1 MIPASEVRDAAL
13 SPFFLSRDVDALIEV
28 SAAVARHSSG
38 RVTRPD
44 TINFR
49 TKKPER
55 GGIHCARVFGPIE
68 DLSCICG
75 RLRGPEHDDQV
86 CDRCGVLCARSSLRR
101 ERWGHIESP
110 VPLIH
115 PGLGPR
121 IASELGISV
130 DDLADVLRFDANL
143 HEDGTIVRARPSE
156 HGGLSFEDDEEDA
169 SDHRG
174 ARHLHRLLAQ
184 SAPELFIT
192 LVPITPSGWRVTPRD
207 PQDNA
212 YMALVNRCNR
222 LSRLIELNAPKIIID
237 NEERMTQL
245 AFERLCFDVRDE
257 LQAILD
263 WRPSAPVTPR
273 SAALLQAIY
282 RDPDDDELREAYAD
296 VLAEHHD
303 PRADFIRMQLERVGY
318 RSRSRRAPKLERDL
332 LRRHLSAWLAPLDRA
347 VERVEFRRGFP
358 YAGRTVRAQA
368 EGCIGDPAWST
379 FEELETD
386 LPELIA
392 HPNLRVLRKIKV
404 RWSCFR
410 ELIAQGRR
418 LPQLSAAE
426 VQLRGAPPS
435 GCDAVVRSD
444 MFPELRELTL
454 AQRSTRA
461 ASRWEWLS
469 GTPMARRLDQLT
481 LKLTDDHLETI
492 SLPSW
497 SDFLAQHPGLRLTIK
512 LGPMV
517 EFTMTREA
525 GRLAVRGW
533 TSRALSERVA
543 FGYDEL
549 AEQLAR
555 TLRELDPDELL
566 ELRLRSQGRW
576 YSEPLGNVIAEL
588 QARFGDRATLPRF
601 YG

>member
-1 MIPASEVRDAAL
+1 MIPASVVRDAPL
-13 SPFFLSRDVDALIEV
+13 SPFFLSRDVDALIRA
-28 SAAVARHSSG
+28 SAAVERHSSG
-38 RVTRPD
+38 GITHPD
-44 TINFR
+44 TYNYR

-75 RLRGPEHDDQV
+75 RLRGPERDGEV
-86 CDRCGVLCARSSLRR
+86 CDRCGVLCARTSLRS

-110 VPLIH
+110 LPLIH

-121 IASELGISV
+121 IAGELGISV
-130 DDLADVLRFDANL
+130 EVLADVLRFEANL
-143 HEDGTIVRARPSE
+143 HEDGGVVHARPTE
-156 HGGLSFEDDEEDA
+156 YGGLSFEDPEEEVSSA
-169 SDHRG
+169 RG
-174 ARHLHRLLAQ
+174 PRHLHQLLAGT
-184 SAPELFIT
+184 APELFIT
-192 LVPITPSGWRVTPRD
+192 RVPVTPSGWRVTPRD

-222 LSRLIELNAPKIIID
+222 LTRLIELNAPKIIID
-237 NEERMTQL
+237 NEERMTQQ
-245 AFERLCFDVRDE
+245 AFERVCFDVRDE

-273 SAALLQAIY
+273 SATLLQAIY

-296 VLAEHHD
+296 ALAEHDD
-303 PRADFIRMQLERVGY
+303 PRAEFIRMQLDRAG
-318 RSRSRRAPKLERDL
+318 SRRCRRAPKPERDL
-332 LRRHLSAWLAPLDRA
+332 LRRHQRAWLAPLERA

-358 YAGRTVRAQA
+358 YAGRTVRAHA
-368 EGCIGDPAWST
+368 EGRVGDPAWST

-392 HPNLRVLRKIKV
+392 HPNLRVLRRVKV
-404 RWSCFR
+404 RWACLR
-410 ELIAQGRR
+410 QLLEQGRR
-418 LPQLSAAE
+418 LPQLCAAE

-435 GCDAVVRSD
+435 GADAVVQSD

-481 LKLTDDHLETI
+481 LTLGDDHLETI
-492 SLPSW
+492 SLPRW
-497 SDFLAQHPGLRLTIK
+497 SEFLAQHPGLRLTINI
-512 LGPMV
+512 
-517 EFTMTREA
+517 
-525 GRLAVRGW
+525 GRTIELTLTHESGYLTVRGR
-533 TSRALSERVA
+533 TSRALAERVA
-543 FGYDEL
+543 LGNEEL
-549 AEQLAR
+549 AEQLGRMLGA
-555 TLRELDPDELL
+555 LDPDALQ
-566 ELRLRSQGRW
+566 ELRLRSQGPW
-576 YSEPLGNVIAEL
+576 YSEPLGHLVAEL

-601 YG
+601 HS